1 MLVAAG
7 TKSKLI
13 DSMKQI
19 LNRKRSSRIAI
30 GLLVAA
36 TLPTSALLATA
47 NAVAAPPSDQQLSD
61 ATWIAAGRE
70 KFANACAYCHGS
82 EGDSGKVQPFRERI
96 NWEPREIHDV
106 ITNGRKRGA
115 NIMPAWGGS
124 IPDEEIWKIVA
135 FIRSLSGKEKPAQ

>member
-1 MLVAAG
+1 
-7 TKSKLI
+7 
-13 DSMKQI
+13 MKQK
-19 LNRKRSSRIAI
+19 LNRRQSSRIATV
-30 GLLVAA
+30 LFVAA
-36 TLPTSALLATA
+36 ILQTAPTVGAA
-47 NAVAAPPSDQQLSD
+47 NGSGAQPDVQQLAD
-61 ATWIAAGRE
+61 TAWIAAGRE
-70 KFANACAYCHGS
+70 RFANACAYCHGS

-135 FIRSLSGKEKPAQ
+135 FIRSLSGKEKPVQ